1 MIIQYQQRTFLHPAR
16 HGWLD
21 RLATMMERLYCK
33 EDRQVIRLK
42 VLEVLREVVN
52 SNIILYEEELLEKG
66 VLPFLS
72 SVEKEQDLV
81 VRVVTKF
88 T

>member
-21 RLATMMERLYCK
+21 RLASMMERLYCK

-42 VLEVLREVVN
+42 VLEVLREVVT
-52 SNIILYEEELLEKG
+52 SSM
-66 VLPFLS
+66 VLGTRYD
-72 SVEKEQDLV
+72 VLV
-81 VRVVTKF
+81 TNYWRLT
-88 T
+88 TIH